1 MKTAICYYSRH
12 HGNTLKVLEAMAEEG
27 DVDLIDVTA
36 RQAVRLEDYDCIG
49 FASGIYG
56 FEFHKAVAEFAQQ
69 YLPHGKPVFFVYTYG
84 KAKGAGAKALSVLAT
99 EKGCPVLGEFSCKG
113 YNTFGPFKLIGGSA
127 KGRPNE
133 DDLENA
139 RTFYRKLKSSLD

>member
-1 MKTAICYYSRH
+1 M
-12 HGNTLKVLEAMAEEG
+12 
-27 DVDLIDVTA
+27 
-36 RQAVRLEDYDCIG
+36 
-49 FASGIYG
+49 
-56 FEFHKAVAEFAQQ
+56 
-69 YLPHGKPVFFVYTYG
+69 
-84 KAKGAGAKALSVLAT
+84 
-99 EKGCPVLGEFSCKG
+99 LGEFSCKG